1 MPLQLGRIGGGKKE
15 VLISF
20 FLRQIF
26 VTWCL
31 RVERIKFWMLN
42 NGTINMTDK
51 VLALNEGKDLTMP
64 NEEISRR

>member
-1 MPLQLGRIGGGKKE
+1 M
-15 VLISF
+15 LISF

-31 RVERIKFWMLN
+31 RVERIKFWMWN